1 MSTGRSDLTVFP
13 ASRALE
19 DRRARVRIVPQ
30 AAEDAVKRIP
40 GAQLIRLDDLGHSPQ
55 VEAPA
60 VFLPTLRSAMTP

>member
-1 MSTGRSDLTVFP
+1 M
-13 ASRALE
+13 
-19 DRRARVRIVPQ
+19 PQ